1 MLKTT
6 RGFTLIEI
14 IVVMLMLGV
23 VATIALP
30 RGIKSS
36 PELQVDLAARA
47 LTRDLE
53 QMRMR
58 AIAAK
63 RSVRVVF
70 DKSQNFYTA
79 YMDVSPM
86 RTAAFSLS
94 SDEVGRSGL
103 LTRGSSGGVPGVP
116 LPKRVEFG
124 TGSVSVGPQ
133 SFGASDAIGL
143 DNDWVEFDARGMV
156 KPAGTDGVIFLVHAD
171 EPSAIAAVTISGAS
185 AFRAWRYRGGRW
197 IK

>member
-1 MLKTT
+1 MLSST
-6 RGFTLIEI
+6 RGFTLIEVV
-14 IVVMLMLGV
+14 VVMLMLGV
-23 VATIALP
+23 VATLTLP
-30 RGIKSS
+30 RAIRSS

-47 LTRDLE
+47 MMRDLE

-70 DKSQNFYTA
+70 DESKDFYTA
-79 YMDVSPM
+79 YMDITPL

-94 SDEVGRSGL
+94 SHEVERSGL
-103 LTRGSSGGVPGVP
+103 LTRGSSAGVPGVP

-124 TGSVSVGPQ
+124 TGSVPAGPQ
-133 SFGASDAIGL
+133 SYGASDAISL

-156 KPAGTDGVIFLVHAD
+156 NPAGTDGVIFLVHEDDPTAV
-171 EPSAIAAVTISGAS
+171 AAVTISGAS
-185 AFRAWRYRGGRW
+185 AFHTWRYRRGQW

>member
-1 MLKTT
+1 MLRTS

-14 IVVMLMLGV
+14 VVVMLMLGV
-23 VATIALP
+23 IATITLP
-30 RGIKSS
+30 RAIKSS

-47 LTRDLE
+47 MMRDLE

-70 DKSQNFYTA
+70 DASENFYTA
-79 YMDVSPM
+79 YMDVTPM
-86 RTAAFSLS
+86 RTATFSLGS
-94 SDEVGRSGL
+94 NEVERSGL

-116 LPKRVEFG
+116 LPKRVDFG

-133 SFGASDAIGL
+133 SYSASDAISL

-156 KPAGTDGVIFLVHAD
+156 VPAGSDGVIFLVHED

-185 AFRAWRYRGGRW
+185 AFHAWRYRGGRW

>member
-1 MLKTT
+1 MLRTS

-14 IVVMLMLGV
+14 VVVMLMLGV
-23 VATIALP
+23 IATITLP
-30 RGIKSS
+30 RAIKSS

-47 LTRDLE
+47 MMRDLE

-63 RSVRVVF
+63 RSVRVVI
-70 DKSQNFYTA
+70 DESKNFYTA
-79 YMDVSPM
+79 YMDVTPM
-86 RTAAFSLS
+86 RTATFSLGS
-94 SDEVGRSGL
+94 NEVERSGL

-116 LPKRVEFG
+116 LPKRVDFG

-133 SFGASDAIGL
+133 SYSASDAISL

-156 KPAGTDGVIFLVHAD
+156 VPAGSDGVIFLVHED

-185 AFRAWRYRGGRW
+185 AFHAWRYRGGRW

>member
-1 MLKTT
+1 MLQNT
-6 RGFTLIEI
+6 RGFTLVE
-14 IVVMLMLGV
+14 IVVVIIMLGV

-30 RGIKSS
+30 RAIKSS
-36 PELQVDLAARA
+36 PELHVDLAARA

-70 DKSQNFYTA
+70 DDSENFYTA
-79 YMDVSPM
+79 YMDVTPL

-94 SDEVGRSGL
+94 SEEVERSGL
-103 LTRGSSGGVPGVP
+103 LTKGSSGGVPGVP
-116 LPKRVEFG
+116 LSKRVEFG

-143 DNDWVEFDARGMV
+143 DNDWVEFNARGMV
-156 KPAGTDGVIFLVHAD
+156 NPAGTDGVIFLVHSD
-171 EPSAIAAVTISGAS
+171 EPSAVAAVTISGAS
-185 AFRAWRYRGGRW
+185 AFHAWRYRGGRW

>member
-1 MLKTT
+1 MLKNT
-6 RGFTLIEI
+6 RGFTLVE
-14 IVVMLMLGV
+14 IVVVILMLGV

-30 RGIKSS
+30 RAIKSS
-36 PELQVDLAARA
+36 PELQVDLVARA

-63 RSVRVVF
+63 RSVRIVF
-70 DKSQNFYTA
+70 DDSKNFYTA
-79 YMDVSPM
+79 YMDVTPL
-86 RTAAFSLS
+86 RTSSFSLS
-94 SDEVGRSGL
+94 SDEVQRSGL
-103 LTRGSSGGVPGVP
+103 LTKGSRGGVPGVP

-156 KPAGTDGVIFLVHAD
+156 NPAGTDGVIFLVHSD
-171 EPSAIAAVTISGAS
+171 EPSAVAAVTISGAS
-185 AFRAWRYRGGRW
+185 AFHAWRYRGGRW